1 MSLWRFVYTRCLDKA
16 DEIQTECQCGL
27 TKEEAKRC
35 FDEKVREI
43 LALILDNEYLNC
55 TVNIHRM
62 RAVIKVEGT
71 HIVVAA
77 IENTKENAA

>member
-1 MSLWRFVYTRCLDKA
+1 MWKFIYTRSLDKA
-16 DEIQTECQCGL
+16 DEIQAACRCDL

-43 LALILDNEYLNC
+43 LALILDNEYMNC

-71 HIVVAA
+71 RIVVAA
-77 IENTKENAA
+77 IENTKENTI